1 METLFLISWIIAI
14 LYSIYFTVLTFISKP
29 LDKKSIGK
37 IIYFWIVS
45 VLCGWI
51 MGIVYLAVTFY
62 MLFDRE

>member
-14 LYSIYFTVLTFISKP
+14 LYSIYFTALTFITKP